1 MSSIGGLV
9 TARVVEGVFFS
20 SCFLLIS
27 FSFLCRGGNGRHE
40 GKQCCDIWLYLSD
53 SKFYVNSH
61 LKRAERCH
69 TDPKTFHL
77 KAAQQ
82 PIRFYIQQI
91 YRQTRVNVW
100 FWEDMSTSCLGYAM
114 IHNPSR
120 LIPSLWKYGDSRFL
134 QKAPTCAAGVFA
146 ERFSAFQGIFD
157 PSISPVGP
165 LPLSLGD
172 GCLSLESQIASLSH
186 HCDLTLFVSFR
197 NVPTYLL
204 FPPFSPTKMVENS
217 EHGRGDLD
225 HTASLVALH
234 VLVFLDSLLPALC
247 VPWVWSASRTWE
259 EKSLGRYVFGE
270 GFFSVWQLEFFLSL
284 GGFCQTVIPS
294 RHQQKYRWNFVNFK
308 DLKKSNARGA

>member
-120 LIPSLWKYGDSRFL
+120 LIPSLWKYVDSNSSKKPQHVQLVCLLKDFPHFKEYSTR
-134 QKAPTCAAGVFA
+134 VY
-146 ERFSAFQGIFD
+146 RRQG
-157 PSISPVGP
+157 
-165 LPLSLGD
+165 L
-172 GCLSLESQIASLSH
+172 CLCHLE
-186 HCDLTLFVSFR
+186 
-197 NVPTYLL
+197 
-204 FPPFSPTKMVENS
+204 MV
-217 EHGRGDLD
+217 
-225 HTASLVALH
+225 
-234 VLVFLDSLLPALC
+234 
-247 VPWVWSASRTWE
+247 VWA
-259 EKSLGRYVFGE
+259 
-270 GFFSVWQLEFFLSL
+270 
-284 GGFCQTVIPS
+284 
-294 RHQQKYRWNFVNFK
+294 
-308 DLKKSNARGA
+308 

>member
-134 QKAPTCAAGVFA
+134 QTAPTCAAGVFA

-197 NVPTYLL
+197 NVPSYLL
-204 FPPFSPTKMVENS
+204 FPPFSI
-217 EHGRGDLD
+217 L
-225 HTASLVALH
+225 
-234 VLVFLDSLLPALC
+234 
-247 VPWVWSASRTWE
+247 
-259 EKSLGRYVFGE
+259 
-270 GFFSVWQLEFFLSL
+270 
-284 GGFCQTVIPS
+284 
-294 RHQQKYRWNFVNFK
+294 QQKWWKIPTMAEVILIILLVLWLCMCWCFLIPCCQRCVCRECEVHHE
-308 DLKKSNARGA
+308 LGKKSPLDGGLGKGSFQYATWKFPFL